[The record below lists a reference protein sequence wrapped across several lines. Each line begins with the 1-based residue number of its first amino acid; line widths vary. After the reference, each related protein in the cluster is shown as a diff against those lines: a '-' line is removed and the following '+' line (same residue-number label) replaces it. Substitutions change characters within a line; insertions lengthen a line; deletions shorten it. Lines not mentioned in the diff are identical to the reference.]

1 MRETFRRFT
10 SWLRETASH
19 PGTAERIPVLAIT
32 PDDRDRRS
40 LAACAI
46 RGQWDLT
53 IATSFED
60 SLDASEKSGAAV
72 ILCDRDLPGLDWR
85 AALQK
90 LADSKPA
97 FAIILVSSVN
107 DEYLWDEVIHRGGY
121 DVLAKPLQEDQ
132 TVRAVNLAWSY
143 SKERARA

>member
-1 MRETFRRFT
+1 MQGTFRRLID
-10 SWLRETASH
+10 WWRDTAAH

-32 PDDRDRRS
+32 HDDRDRQS
-40 LAACAI
+40 LAACAV

-53 IATSFED
+53 IATGFED
-60 SLDASEKSGAAV
+60 ALDASEKSGAAV

-85 AALQK
+85 AALKK
-90 LADSKPA
+90 LAASKPA
-97 FAIILVSSVN
+97 FAIILISWVN

-121 DVLAKPLQEDQ
+121 DVLTKPLREDQ